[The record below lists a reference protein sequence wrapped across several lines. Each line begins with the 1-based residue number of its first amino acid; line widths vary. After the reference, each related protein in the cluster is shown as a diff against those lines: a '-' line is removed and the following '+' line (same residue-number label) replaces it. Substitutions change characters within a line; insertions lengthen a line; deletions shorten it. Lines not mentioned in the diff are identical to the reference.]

1 MPLRGRRV
9 TLAFV
14 RLVAIA
20 SPLSSAAAS
29 ASTTL
34 DATLSDRVPPVTGSF
49 DDLTSPIW
57 QRSLHVSAFSNF
69 TTHEKLTDTTEVR
82 LTFGPDAIYCAFV
95 SRQEAPITANQ
106 RENGVGLGLDD
117 YVSLVFDTN
126 GNGTNEYFF
135 ETTPAGLR
143 YQAATESSRY
153 DPPWIAKAAIRDRMW
168 LGEIVVPYRF
178 LRGVSSS
185 WRINFVRYVAKT
197 QLFYSYAF
205 DSKMTTPF
213 DQTFWPTIRGTP
225 KLAVAKRSPTAEIYG
240 LADIG
245 RDRHVFEGAAG
256 QFSSDTIRNYGAD
269 LKIPISAGLNFD
281 ATLNPD
287 FSNVESDQQTIS
299 PQEFRYQYTEYRPF
313 FTQGA
318 NMLPSS
324 EVFYSPSIG
333 IFDRGEK
340 IEGAFGRFGIGVLD
354 VGAFGSSNQAY
365 NVAYNSSDQ
374 QLSLS
379 IAGARSHSV
388 LGNDNV
394 SELNLSNLNATS
406 RIASGIS
413 VALEDGAFTKSARQ
427 ATRSVAYAGVTR
439 ANYSLSAAYF
449 DIGPEYDP
457 VNAYVSQA
465 DIRGPVVSGSLT
477 STTNAR
483 SAVRQLTA
491 SAYADRYVDES
502 GAARE
507 VDTGSNGSV
516 TFKDLL
522 SFTFGQSLSSLR
534 TYVTAYPT
542 YSGGVTSPYDQTT
555 LGASFRSGTPDTES
569 VSYSWGPY
577 ATYFLQQFETSI
589 AHAIAR
595 KISAEFDYGNVY
607 ERAAL
612 GAGNGQTL
620 RRLSLLDAISANQ
633 SLSFAY
639 RTINGTGGFATPG
652 HNLALSYQRQ
662 FRNGSSLFIEYG
674 SPAATSTLQR
684 TIVKY
689 VLLIGPG
696 AGE

>member
-1 MPLRGRRV
+1 MRSPGRRAA
-9 TLAFV
+9 LAFV
-14 RLVAIA
+14 WLVASA
-20 SPLSSAAAS
+20 LPLSSAAAN

-49 DDLTSPIW
+49 DDMTSPIW
-57 QRSLHVSAFSNF
+57 RKSLHVSTFSNF
-69 TTHEKLTDTTEVR
+69 TTHEALTDTTDVY

-95 SRQEAPITANQ
+95 SRQEAPIMANQ

-117 YVSLVFDTN
+117 YVSLVFDTS
-126 GNGTNEYFF
+126 GNGTSEYFF
-135 ETTPAGLR
+135 EATPAGVR
-143 YQAATESSRY
+143 YQAASESSRY
-153 DPPWIAKAAIRDRMW
+153 DPPWIAKAVIHDRTW

-185 WRINFVRYVAKT
+185 WRINFVRYVAKP
-197 QLFYSYAF
+197 QLFYTYAF

-225 KLAVAKRSPTAEIYG
+225 KLAAAKRSPTAELYG

-256 QFSSDTIRNYGAD
+256 QFSSATIRNYGAD
-269 LKIPISAGLNFD
+269 LKIPISDGINVD
-281 ATLNPD
+281 ATLDPD

-299 PQEFRYQYTEYRPF
+299 PQEFRYQYAEYRPF

-318 NMLPSS
+318 NMLPNS

-340 IEGAFGRFGIGVLD
+340 IEGAVGRFGIGVLD

-365 NVAYNSSDQ
+365 DVAYNSSDQ

-379 IAGARSHSV
+379 VAGASSHSA

-394 SELNLSNLNATS
+394 SEFNLSNLNASS
-406 RIASGIS
+406 RIASGVS
-413 VALEDGAFTKSARQ
+413 VALEDGAFTKNDGQ
-427 ATRSVAYAGVTR
+427 ATRSVAYTGVTR

-457 VNAYVSQA
+457 INAYVSQS
-465 DIRGPVVSGSLT
+465 DIRGPVLSGSLT
-477 STTNAR
+477 STANAR
-483 SAVRQLTA
+483 AAVRQYTA

-507 VDTGSNGSV
+507 VDTGSNGSI

-522 SFTFGQSLSSLR
+522 SLTFGQSLSSLR

-555 LGASFRSGTPDTES
+555 LGASFRNGTPDTES
-569 VSYSWGPY
+569 ASYSWGPY
-577 ATYFLQQFETSI
+577 ATYFLQQFDASI
-589 AHAIAR
+589 THAIA
-595 KISAEFDYGNVY
+595 KTISAEFDYGNVN

-612 GAGNGQTL
+612 DATNGQTL
-620 RRLSLLDAISANQ
+620 RRLSLLDAFSADQ
-633 SLSFAY
+633 SIALAY

-652 HNLALSYQRQ
+652 RNLALSYQRR
-662 FRNGSSLFIEYG
+662 FRNGSTLFIEYG
-674 SPAATSTLQR
+674 SPAAASTLQR

>member
-1 MPLRGRRV
+1 MPSHGRRV
-9 TLAFV
+9 ALALI

-20 SPLSSAAAS
+20 LPSSSAAAS

-34 DATLSDRVPPVTGSF
+34 DATLSDRVPPVTGSYS
-49 DDLTSPIW
+49 DLTSPIW
-57 QRSLHVSAFSNF
+57 RRSLHVSAFSNF
-69 TTHEKLTDTTEVR
+69 TTHDALTDTTDVY

-117 YVSLVFDTN
+117 YVSLVFDTS
-126 GNGTNEYFF
+126 GNGTNQYFF
-135 ETTPAGLR
+135 ETTPAGVR
-143 YQAATESSRY
+143 YQAASESSRY
-153 DPPWIAKAAIRDRMW
+153 DPPWIAKGAIHDRTW

-185 WRINFVRYVAKT
+185 WRINFVRYVAKS
-197 QLFYSYAF
+197 QLFYTYAF

-225 KLAVAKRSPTAEIYG
+225 KLAAVKRSPTAEIYG

-245 RDRHVFEGAAG
+245 RDRHVFEGVAG
-256 QFSSDTIRNYGAD
+256 QFSSNTIRNYGAD
-269 LKIPISAGLNFD
+269 LKIPISAGVNFD

-299 PQEFRYQYTEYRPF
+299 PQEFRYQYAEYRPF

-318 NMLPSS
+318 NWLPGS

-340 IEGAFGRFGIGVLD
+340 IEGAIGRFGIGVLD

-379 IAGARSHSV
+379 VAGASSHSA

-394 SELNLSNLNATS
+394 SEFNLSNLNATS
-406 RIASGIS
+406 RIQSGVS
-413 VALEDGAFTKSARQ
+413 VALEDGTFTKSEGK
-427 ATRSVAYAGVTR
+427 ATRSVAYTGVTR

-457 VNAYVSQA
+457 VNAYVSQS
-465 DIRGPVVSGSLT
+465 DIRGPLFSGSLT
-477 STTNAR
+477 STANAS
-483 SAVRQLTA
+483 SAVRQYTA

-507 VDTGSNGSV
+507 VDTGGNGSV
-516 TFKDLL
+516 TFRDLL

-534 TYVTAYPT
+534 TYGTAYPT
-542 YSGGVTSPYDQTT
+542 YRGGVTSPYDQTT
-555 LGASFRSGTPDTES
+555 FGASFRSGTPDTES

-577 ATYFLQQFETSI
+577 ATYFLQQFDASLT
-589 AHAIAR
+589 HALAKTVSVEI
-595 KISAEFDYGNVY
+595 DYGNVD

-612 GAGNGQTL
+612 TAANGQTL
-620 RRLSLLDAISANQ
+620 RRLSLLDSISADQ
-633 SLSFAY
+633 SIALGY
-639 RTINGTGGFATPG
+639 RTIDGSGGFATPG
-652 HNLALSYQRQ
+652 RNLALSYRRQ
-662 FRNGSSLFIEYG
+662 FHNGSNLFVEYG
-674 SPAATSTLQR
+674 SPAASSTLQR